1 MMLQKLES
9 LACLLAALLA
19 LTVEACFVYYIRTLP
34 WGNVS
39 SAQFPSS
46 CEWMSPTLP
55 QCWTAGAL
63 VALFYYLVLS
73 QRADPEKASQA
84 RRTFLRT
91 WYWFLALASAQG
103 CALYVGHLVVV
114 QR

>member
-1 MMLQKLES
+1 MLRKLES
-9 LACLLAALLA
+9 LACFLAALLA

-34 WGNVS
+34 S
-39 SAQFPSS
+39 SNAPATPSPSS
-46 CEWMSPTLP
+46 GEWISPTLP
-55 QCWTAGAL
+55 QYWMAGAL
-63 VALFYYLVLS
+63 VALFYHLILAL
-73 QRADPEKASQA
+73 RADPRKASQG

-103 CALYVGHLVVV
+103 CALYIGHLALV